1 MEHDL
6 TENREVQ
13 TSLPSSIKT
22 IPTGIADASSI
33 SDITTKSDLS
43 SECLSVTKLDSLYTN
58 SMKILVRRSNTI
70 VDHDTTNRI
79 SAVEGIRR
87 PPDDDTPC
95 TLECCR
101 LKPGTMAASGS
112 SLACN
117 QTVYEAALSNLHGR
131 SATWLPDNSTA
142 SRPHLLLKSTRNDC
156 QGKQSTLRGGL
167 IGVSVDQNRT
177 YRPQTIS
184 ATKTPSLGR
193 SRTTLSSGARHCDA
207 CSVKDLQE
215 WFKTHPSSIGR
226 SPRGQS
232 DLTHLMIGR
241 EKSQVFLVN
250 KPLLDTTDSN
260 TKEVLLPMT
269 TVPKKGL
276 IKLTCV
282 AEESLQEKQK
292 HTGKQCRREPI
303 RYLIRN
309 KDVLKAIKSSFN
321 RLHEHKSSI
330 DQPLNDCNKLTTQ
343 DLRRHVLDDKTLHN
357 CL

>member
-1 MEHDL
+1 MEHNL

-13 TSLPSSIKT
+13 TSLPPSIKST
-22 IPTGIADASSI
+22 PTGIAHASAI
-33 SDITTKSDLS
+33 SDISTKSDLS
-43 SECLSVTKLDSLYTN
+43 SECLSVTKLDSLYSN

-70 VDHDTTNRI
+70 VDGDISNRI

-101 LKPGTMAASGS
+101 LKPGTMAASRS

-142 SRPHLLLKSTRNDC
+142 ARPHPLLKSTRNGC
-156 QGKQSTLRGGL
+156 QRKQSTLKGGL

-184 ATKTPSLGR
+184 STKTPFLDR
-193 SRTTLSSGARHCDA
+193 SRTTVSFGARHCDA
-207 CSVKDLQE
+207 CSVKDLQD

-232 DLTHLMIGR
+232 DITHLKIGR

-250 KPLLDTTDSN
+250 KPSLDTTSSN
-260 TKEVLLPMT
+260 MKEVLLPMT

-276 IKLTCV
+276 IKLTCI
-282 AEESLQEKQK
+282 AEESLKEKEK
-292 HTGKQCRREPI
+292 NTGKEYRREPI

-309 KDVLKAIKSSFN
+309 KDVLKAIKASFN
-321 RLHEHKSSI
+321 RLNEHKSSL
-330 DQPLNDCNKLTTQ
+330 DHPLSDYSKLTTQ
-343 DLRRHVLDDKTLHN
+343 DIRRHVLDENTFHN